1 MSRRFTLILAA
12 FVSVA
17 GYNPTQG
24 QDMQPASASPSSA
37 AVDASAPASDNIAT
51 LKAQNAE
58 LQKEV
63 SDAKQTIS
71 ELQAKL
77 AQTGSGGQPSA
88 TTDTAAPAGPQKALP
103 LDATN
108 VVTTPGVPG
117 AAASDAG
124 PSKTYT
130 VVKGDSLWKIAHKMY
145 PGDTKNGVDKLQEA
159 NKDAI
164 GGKPLKIGQVLV
176 VPQ

>member
-1 MSRRFTLILAA
+1 M
-12 FVSVA
+12 A
-17 GYNPTQG
+17 GYNLGHG
-24 QDMQPASASPSSA
+24 QDAPPASAGPSA
-37 AVDASAPASDNIAT
+37 AAADDIAT

-77 AQTGSGGQPSA
+77 AQTGSGGQPAA
-88 TTDTAAPAGPQKALP
+88 TTDTAAAAPSGPQKALP

-108 VVTTPGVPG
+108 VVTTPGAPG
-117 AAASDAG
+117 AAATDAG
-124 PSKTYT
+124 PSKSYT